1 MPENPSPQSPP
12 AVRASLMNIEE
23 TAADG
28 RGSRKIVWRKI
39 RAGALPV
46 VRLGGRTLIRRSD
59 AEAFLDR
66 CARGEIR

>member
-1 MPENPSPQSPP
+1 
-12 AVRASLMNIEE
+12 MNIEE